1 MPAKLEL
8 LPRKAFSLTFSDD
21 TTVEG
26 QFGTWALARFGQRKK
41 LSLAQIITLFDEPQ
55 IMDVLEFV
63 LCALEYKEREAAK
76 PSFMTEIKLSRWI
89 DEYSYETGETGVL
102 MKLWAHA
109 NSTDVKE
116 LPDGEKKTEGSLRGV
131 NSSELSMQE
140 AEV

>member
-8 LPRKAFSLTFSDD
+8 LPRKAFSLTFSDG

-41 LSLAQIITLFDEPQ
+41 LSLAQIITLFDEPLL
-55 IMDVLEFV
+55 MDILEFI
-63 LCALEYKEREAAK
+63 LCALEYKERESAK
-76 PSFMTEIKLSRWI
+76 PSFMNEIKLGKWV
-89 DEYSYETGETGVL
+89 DEFADETGETGVV

-116 LPDGEKKTEGSLRGV
+116 
-131 NSSELSMQE
+131 
-140 AEV
+140 